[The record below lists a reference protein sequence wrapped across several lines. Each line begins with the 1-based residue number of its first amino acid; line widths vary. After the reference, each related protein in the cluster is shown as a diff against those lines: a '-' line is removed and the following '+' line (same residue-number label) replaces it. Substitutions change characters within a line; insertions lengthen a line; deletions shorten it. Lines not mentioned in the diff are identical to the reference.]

1 MKVILSIVII
11 CALICLISCII
22 DTHRF
27 VIREY
32 TVTSPKVRKDIRFVL
47 LADLHDKD
55 YGDHNK
61 KLIDAIDELHPDAIL
76 AAGDILNGLSGHK
89 NDHAYELI
97 RDLSERYP
105 LYYGLGNHEYR
116 LKIYPKTYGSMWDD
130 YVSRLDQIGVHMMDN
145 ERTVLDDAGI
155 DIAAVTVDRIYYRR
169 FEQSRM
175 TVDVMNDYVGHADT
189 DRFQLLIAHN
199 PEYFESYAG
208 WGADLTVSGHVH
220 GGIMRLPLIGGFI
233 SPRLFSFPKYSG
245 GEYERDGHKMIVS
258 CGLGTHTI
266 HVRVFNPAE
275 LSVIDIKR
283 VSD

>member
-1 MKVILSIVII
+1 
-11 CALICLISCII
+11 
-22 DTHRF
+22 
-27 VIREY
+27 
-32 TVTSPKVRKDIRFVL
+32 
-47 LADLHDKD
+47 
-55 YGDHNK
+55 
-61 KLIDAIDELHPDAIL
+61 
-76 AAGDILNGLSGHK
+76 
-89 NDHAYELI
+89 
-97 RDLSERYP
+97 
-105 LYYGLGNHEYR
+105 
-116 LKIYPKTYGSMWDD
+116 MWDD

-145 ERTVLDDAGI
+145 ERIVLDDAGI

-199 PEYFESYAG
+199 PEYFESYAA

>member
-1 MKVILSIVII
+1 MKIILSIVII

-145 ERTVLDDAGI
+145 ERIVLDDAGI

-199 PEYFESYAG
+199 PEYFESYAA

>member
-1 MKVILSIVII
+1 MKIILSIVII

-32 TVTSPKVRKDIRFVL
+32 TVTSPKIRKDTRFVL

-145 ERTVLDDAGI
+145 ERIVLDDAGI

-175 TVDVMNDYVGHADT
+175 TVDVMNDYVGHADA